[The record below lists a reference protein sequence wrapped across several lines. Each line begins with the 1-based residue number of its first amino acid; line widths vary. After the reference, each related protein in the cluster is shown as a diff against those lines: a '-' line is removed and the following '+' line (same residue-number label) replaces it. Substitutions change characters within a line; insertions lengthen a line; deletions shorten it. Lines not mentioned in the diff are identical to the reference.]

1 MVVGLAGVKVEQGA
15 KVIVSHSVLV
25 LVGGDLVGVDL
36 SNCVGDWVGNSK
48 TKAVT
53 NNALSDS
60 VCLGFIISLAILF
73 TMFCAFF
80 ARKSPKLEK
89 IPRKTD

>member
-25 LVGGDLVGVDL
+25 GGDLVGVDL
-36 SNCVGDWVGNSK
+36 SNSVGDWVGNSK

-60 VCLGFIISLAILF
+60 VCLGFIIPLAILF

>member
-25 LVGGDLVGVDL
+25 GGDLVGVDL
-36 SNCVGDWVGNSK
+36 SNSVGDWVGNSK